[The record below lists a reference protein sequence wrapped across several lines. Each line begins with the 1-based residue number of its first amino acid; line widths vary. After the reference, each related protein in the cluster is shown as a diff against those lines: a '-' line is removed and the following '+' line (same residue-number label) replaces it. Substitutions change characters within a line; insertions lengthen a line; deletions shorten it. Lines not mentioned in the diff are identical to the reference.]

1 MAIDN
6 TSPERSLFAENAL
19 LPSGWAR
26 NVLVQWD
33 GAGRISH
40 VTADA
45 SAPAPANGQAQAL
58 TRVPV
63 ARGPLLPG
71 MPNLHSHAF
80 QRAFAGLTE
89 HRAPHPEGGQ
99 DSFWSWRTL
108 MYRFAARITPESL
121 EAIATWLY
129 VEMLEAGYTSVC
141 EFHYVHHDVDGTPY
155 ADDATLSHA
164 LIRAAARA
172 GIGLTLLPVLY
183 QTSGFGGKPPRADQA
198 RFIRST
204 DNMLS
209 LLERL
214 TPAAQAL
221 GGVLGLAPHSLR
233 AVPPDSL
240 GVAVRGLHALN
251 ARAPVHIHIAE
262 QTQEVDDCI
271 TWSGQRPVQWLLDH
285 APVDARW
292 CLVHATHM
300 TAAEYAA
307 AARSGA
313 VAGICPSTEANLGDG
328 IFNMPL
334 WQQHG
339 GRWGVGSDSHACV
352 SAAEELLMLEYSQ
365 RLSRRQRNVLAST
378 AHPDVATAM
387 TLQSVQGG
395 AQAAGR
401 SIGGIAVGQQADM
414 VALDAQHVALR
425 DLPAHS
431 MLSAHVFGSHR
442 TSAIHS
448 VWVAG
453 VRRLQQGRHDLHEA
467 AAQAFVAARSAT
479 IRQS

>member
-1 MAIDN
+1 MGFEQVM
-6 TSPERSLFAENAL
+6 PERSLFAANAL
-19 LPSGWAR
+19 LSSGWAR

-33 GAGRISH
+33 GAGRITEVLVH
-40 VTADA
+40 GADVQ
-45 SAPAPANGQAQAL
+45 APIG
-58 TRVPV
+58 VPV
-63 ARGPLLPG
+63 ASGPLLPG

-89 HRAPHPEGGQ
+89 HRAPQPDGGQ
-99 DSFWSWRTL
+99 DSFWSWRNL

-141 EFHYVHHDVDGTPY
+141 EFHYIHHDQDGTPY
-155 ADDATLSHA
+155 ADDATLAHA
-164 LIRAAARA
+164 LLRAASNA
-172 GIGLTLLPVLY
+172 GIGITLLPVLY
-183 QTSGFGGKPPRADQA
+183 QTSGFGGKAPRVDQA

-214 TPAAQAL
+214 APAAQAL
-221 GGVLGLAPHSLR
+221 SGVLGLAPHSLR

-240 GVAVRGLHALN
+240 AAAVSGLHALSPQ
-251 ARAPVHIHIAE
+251 APVHIHIAE
-262 QTQEVDDCI
+262 QTQEVEDCI
-271 TWSGQRPVQWLLDH
+271 AWSGQRPVQWLMDH

-300 TAAEYAA
+300 TPDEYAA

-328 IFNMPL
+328 IFDMPL
-334 WQQHG
+334 WQEHG

-352 SAAEELLMLEYSQ
+352 NAAEELLMLEYSQ
-365 RLSRRQRNVLAST
+365 RLSRRQRNVLASAT
-378 AHPDVATAM
+378 QPDVATAM
-387 TLQSVQGG
+387 TLQAVQGG

-401 SIGGIAVGQQADM
+401 RIGGLALGQQADM
-414 VALDAQHVALR
+414 VVLDANHVALR

-442 TSAIHS
+442 TSAIDS

-453 VRRLQQGRHDLHEA
+453 VQRLHHGRHALHDA

-479 IRQS
+479 IADH